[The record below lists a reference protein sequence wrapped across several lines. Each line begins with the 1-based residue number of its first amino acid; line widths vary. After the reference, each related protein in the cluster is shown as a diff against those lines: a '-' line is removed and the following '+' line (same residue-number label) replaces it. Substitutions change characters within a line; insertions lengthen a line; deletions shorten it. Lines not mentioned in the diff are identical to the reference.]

1 MTDTPSPPPAGW
13 YPDPSG
19 APGQRYWD
27 GTAWTDQDA
36 PPTAGQPQP
45 SPVGLAQ
52 GPRPRNGLGIAALIL
67 GVLGAL
73 SGLIPLL
80 FWIAGILGVIGL
92 ILGFVGR
99 GRAKR
104 GEATNGTMALWGIIT
119 SAVALLLSV
128 VGLVIVIGAFE
139 DLEEDLSGATPTVVA
154 TAEDSPPP
162 EVDEEAEELPSDVAQ
177 IGSAGV
183 TYEDG
188 LQVAVPGIE
197 RFEPTEFA
205 VGHTAGNVA
214 LMVTVTVTNGTAQ
227 PADMTL
233 TTVNLASGESGRIA
247 EQIYDDNVGV
257 GFEGQVP
264 PDRNATATFGFSVA
278 PDDLG
283 TVDVTVS
290 PGFLDYSD
298 AIFQGA
304 VE

>member
-19 APGQRYWD
+19 AQGQRYWD
-27 GTAWTDQDA
+27 GTAWTE
-36 PPTAGQPQP
+36 PPPATAQQQP
-45 SPVGLAQ
+45 SPEGFARGAQ
-52 GPRPRNGLGIAALIL
+52 QRNGLGIAALIL
-67 GVLGAL
+67 GIIGAL
-73 SGLIPLL
+73 SGLIPIL
-80 FWIAGILGVIGL
+80 FWLGGILGVIGL

-119 SAVALLLSV
+119 SAVALVLSI

-139 DLEEDLSGATPTVVA
+139 ELEEDLSDIGTTAAVTPDA
-154 TAEDSPPP
+154 SAPPAA
-162 EVDEEAEELPSDVAQ
+162 DEEAEEPASDVAQ

-188 LQVAVPGIE
+188 LQVAVPSIE

-205 VGHTAGNVA
+205 AGHTAGNVA
-214 LMVTVTVTNGTAQ
+214 LMVTVTVTNGTAA

-247 EQIYDDNVGV
+247 EQIYDDNVGL

-264 PDRNATATFGFSVA
+264 PERSATATFGFSVA

-283 TVDVTVS
+283 AVDVTVS
-290 PGFLDYSD
+290 PGFLDYAD
-298 AIFQGA
+298 AIFQGTIG
-304 VE
+304 